1 MNLNVRRDCES
12 MQIFLNASYGV
23 YTIFWKNIRMMNTET
38 PVHLIPKMIAKE
50 PGTLSEE
57 TPVCIRMST
66 EQDVHVGIMHW
77 QLHLDMSWQVT
88 KRSGSRAGY

>member
-1 MNLNVRRDCES
+1 
-12 MQIFLNASYGV
+12 
-23 YTIFWKNIRMMNTET
+23 MMNTET

-77 QLHLDMSWQVT
+77 QLHLDMS
-88 KRSGSRAGY
+88 